1 MPIDFDAYL
10 KALAATPVD
19 QKTEQT
25 DRGALERLLK
35 EAAADA
41 DTRLHVRHEPRGDKD
56 GGGRPDF
63 MVKRDARVVG
73 YVENK
78 RVDDSLDKLIRSDQV
93 RKYQRLSDNL
103 LLTDYL
109 DFVWLKKGQD
119 PQRARL
125 AHSTDLSAK
134 RLALKPEATDQ
145 VAKLLRAFFS
155 TAPQNIGRG
164 QTLAVEL
171 AENPVLACKLNS
183 LENRVRTSSDP
194 RQRAHLGALDD
205 LTHFAVS

>member
-1 MPIDFDAYL
+1 MGHDVTLNFDAYL

-19 QKTEQT
+19 DKTEHT

-35 EAAADA
+35 EAAAEA
-41 DTRLHVRHEPRGDKD
+41 DERLHVRHEPRGDKD

-78 RVDDSLDKLIRSDQV
+78 QIDDSLDKLIRSEQV
-93 RKYQRLSDNL
+93 KKYQKLSENL

-125 AHSTDLSAK
+125 AHSTTCRARRWRLSP
-134 RLALKPEATDQ
+134 KPS
-145 VAKLLRAFFS
+145 RRS
-155 TAPQNIGRG
+155 RNSCAPSSPRR
-164 QTLAVEL
+164 
-171 AENPVLACKLNS
+171 P
-183 LENRVRTSSDP
+183 RTS
-194 RQRAHLGALDD
+194 AGARPWRSNWPPARPCCA
-205 LTHFAVS
+205 TS